1 MGPKRIRREMGGAE
15 KERLKKRQEA
25 LIKSQA
31 NSMLRYVTITETPK
45 LDEVLEDETI
55 EDVEDDIIHT
65 DEDEENL
72 DMTQNMNN
80 NKSDGGGGSESKRET
95 GNKDEEEKMDGV
107 KEYQISGDVDD
118 PGNWKKVDNRM
129 RDFLVEKGP
138 TMRLPIDYHFPR
150 DHVGRCFSHSSYTR
164 EIRNGEKQD
173 RQWLVYSKVKDKF
186 FCFCCKLFT
195 QDRNASQIATSG
207 YNDWRNLSKMLKEH
221 EKSHKHII
229 CMTQWIE
236 LEVRLKTNQT
246 IDKHIQEEVNKE
258 KQYWRDVLLRIVAL
272 VKGLAKQNMA
282 FRGRSD
288 KIRVAGN
295 GNFLGMIEVFADFDE
310 VMKEHIRRI
319 ETHETRYHYLSYKIQ
334 NELIEMLGSEIK
346 KMILKKIRCAKY
358 YSVILDCTPDISNTE
373 QMSLV
378 IRCVDI
384 SETSPKIEEFFLTFL
399 VTKDKTGEGLFGTLQ
414 DVLADLGLSI
424 DDIRGQ
430 GYDNGSNMKGKHKG
444 VQKRLLEINPRAV
457 YTPCGCHSLNLALSD
472 IACSSD
478 IAVLFFGVVQRIYCL
493 FSSSTNN
500 CDIFKEIVNGI
511 TVKPFSQT
519 RWESRINSIKA
530 IRFQAPKIREA
541 LFYLADNS
549 DNPKTRSEA
558 ESLAMSDTHRIGNFE
573 FVFGMIIWYELLF
586 VVNKVSKILQ
596 SEDMDI
602 DIAIAQV
609 KGLVSF
615 FKDYRETGFQKA
627 KREAERIA
635 TEMEIDPMFS
645 KKAKRPTKRKQF
657 YGEEPDKVG
666 EVVVL
671 TPEEDFR
678 INYFIKIVDQG
689 LVSLETRFDQL
700 QGYEKTFGFL
710 FDFKKL
716 KLAEDDKLMVSC
728 ANLEVFLKHGNCSD
742 IDGDDLFLELKLLR
756 GGLPEGI
763 TKAAGILEFLK
774 RRESCYPNTWTAYRI
789 MMTIPVSVASA
800 ERSFSKL
807 KLIKSYLRSSMS
819 QERLNGLS
827 MLSIERDMAEKL
839 D

>member
-173 RQWLVYSKVKDKF
+173 RQWLVYSKVKDKV

-399 VTKDKTGEGLFGTLQ
+399 VIKDKTGEGLFGTLQ

-430 GYDNGSNMKGKHKG
+430 GY
-444 VQKRLLEINPRAV
+444 
-457 YTPCGCHSLNLALSD
+457 
-472 IACSSD
+472 
-478 IAVLFFGVVQRIYCL
+478 
-493 FSSSTNN
+493 
-500 CDIFKEIVNGI
+500 DIFKEIVNGI

-549 DNPKTRSEA
+549 DNPKTR
-558 ESLAMSDTHRIGNFE
+558 
-573 FVFGMIIWYELLF
+573 
-586 VVNKVSKILQ
+586 K
-596 SEDMDI
+596 
-602 DIAIAQV
+602 
-609 KGLVSF
+609 
-615 FKDYRETGFQKA
+615 
-627 KREAERIA
+627 AERIA
-635 TEMEIDPMFS
+635 TEMEIDLMFS

-657 YGEEPDKVG
+657 YGEESDKVG

-728 ANLEVFLKHGNCSD
+728 ANLEVFLKHGNYSD

-839 D
+839 DYTNLMNEFAGRNARRIIFQE